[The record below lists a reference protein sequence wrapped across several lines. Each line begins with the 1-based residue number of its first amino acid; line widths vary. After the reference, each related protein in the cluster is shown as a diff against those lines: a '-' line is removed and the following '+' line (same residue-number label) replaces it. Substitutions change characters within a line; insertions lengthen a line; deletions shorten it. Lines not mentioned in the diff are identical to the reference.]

1 MVLHWGDDVA
11 GPAGRDGLTVA
22 STASYG
28 PLIRGKATDESPR
41 RRVFIS
47 IGHVKILMAESEATV
62 PRPDDLETWYDLRN
76 VRIEAGRIVYYGE
89 PLIPERRLLA
99 ELRPAFREAGYKLTL
114 ATVEESLGTALV
126 AVPLDEDAGSD
137 GFPWTN
143 VGLLAATVFSTLFA
157 GAYGWY
163 YVPLAEL
170 TANPLSIL
178 QAWPFTAAVLGVL
191 LTHELG
197 HYAMGRYHGV
207 DVSLPYLIPFPAVFG
222 TMGAV
227 IRMRGRM
234 PSRKVLFDIGVGGP
248 IAGLVATV
256 VVTAIGLSLG
266 PIEIP
271 AAMVESSQSGESIV
285 FNNPLLLEIIAS
297 LLGEQASYGA
307 GYNPHPVVIGG
318 WVGMFFTVLNLLPVG
333 QLDGGHMVRA
343 MVGPR
348 QETIAALVPAAL
360 FGAAGYL
367 HYIRGLSLNESVG
380 LWAFW
385 GFFAL
390 VIAAN
395 GPADPVDESSI
406 GRPRLIIGLLTFGIG
421 LLCFMLVPIQ
431 IQ

>member
-1 MVLHWGDDVA
+1 MPVDHVE
-11 GPAGRDGLTVA
+11 
-22 STASYG
+22 
-28 PLIRGKATDESPR
+28 AT
-41 RRVFIS
+41 
-47 IGHVKILMAESEATV
+47 MAESETTV
-62 PRPDDLETWYDLRN
+62 PRPDGLETWYDLTD
-76 VRIEAGRIVYYGE
+76 VRIEAGRVVYHGE

-99 ELRPAFREAGYKLTL
+99 ELRPPFREAGYELSL
-114 ATVEESLGTALV
+114 ATAEEGSATALV
-126 AVPLDEDAGSD
+126 AVPLDDAAGSE
-137 GFPWTN
+137 GIPWIN
-143 VGLLAATVFSTLFA
+143 VILLAATVVSTLFA
-157 GAYGWY
+157 GSFVWY
-163 YVPLAEL
+163 FVPLEEIA
-170 TANPLSIL
+170 ANPLSIL

-227 IRMRGRM
+227 IRIRDRM

-266 PIEIP
+266 PIEVP
-271 AAMVESSQSGESIV
+271 ATMVEPSRSGGSIV
-285 FNNPLLLEIIAS
+285 FNNPRLLEIIAS
-297 LLGEQASYGA
+297 LLGEQASYGP

-360 FGAAGYL
+360 FGVAGYL

-385 GFFAL
+385 GVFAL

-395 GPADPVDESSI
+395 GPADPDDEGSI
-406 GRPRLIIGLLTFGIG
+406 GRPRLAVGLLTFGVG

-431 IQ
+431 VQ